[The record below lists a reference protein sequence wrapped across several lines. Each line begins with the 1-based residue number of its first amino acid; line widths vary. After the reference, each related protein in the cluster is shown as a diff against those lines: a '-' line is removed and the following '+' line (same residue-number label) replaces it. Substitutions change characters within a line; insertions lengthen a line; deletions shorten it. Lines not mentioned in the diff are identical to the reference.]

1 MKIVLLKDVQ
11 NVGKKWD
18 VKEVSDGH
26 AVNFLIPQGLAEDGT
41 AKAVKRAELNREK
54 IEGENKIRKD
64 LLLKN
69 LGDLDGVSI
78 EMYGKANEKGH
89 LFAAIHK
96 PEIVPAIKAQTGLDV
111 DPNFIVLEEHL
122 KTVGE
127 HEIEVK
133 AEGKS
138 VKFKLIIKSD
148 EEPKKDKKVSKK
160 KEETKK

>member
-1 MKIVLLKDVQ
+1 MKVVLLKDVQ
-11 NVGKKWD
+11 NLGRKWD
-18 VKEVSDGH
+18 VKDVSDGH
-26 AVNFLIPQGLAEDGT
+26 AINFLIPKGLAEEGT
-41 AKAVKRAELNREK
+41 AKAIKRAKLNQAK
-54 IEGENKIRKD
+54 VEGENKIRKD

-69 LGDLDGVSI
+69 LGDLERVTV

-111 DPNFIVLEEHL
+111 DPNFIMLDEHL
-122 KTVGE
+122 KIVGE

-138 VKFKLIIKSD
+138 IKFKLVIKSD
-148 EEPKKDKKVSKK
+148 EEPKKEKKVK
-160 KEETKK
+160 TK